1 MFDFITSDGVA
12 IVSAFMTGV
21 GALVFGSAFYYG
33 IKAQIVRF
41 LNASNNQMAVRN
53 K

>member
-1 MFDFITSDGVA
+1 MSNFFSSDGLA

-33 IKAQIVRF
+33 IKTQIVRF
-41 LNASNNQMAVRN
+41 LNASSNQMAVRN

>member
-1 MFDFITSDGVA
+1 MFTFDSDGVA
-12 IVSAFMTGV
+12 IVSAFMSGV

-33 IKAQIVRF
+33 IKAQIIRF
-41 LNASNNQMAVRN
+41 LSASNNKEMAVRN